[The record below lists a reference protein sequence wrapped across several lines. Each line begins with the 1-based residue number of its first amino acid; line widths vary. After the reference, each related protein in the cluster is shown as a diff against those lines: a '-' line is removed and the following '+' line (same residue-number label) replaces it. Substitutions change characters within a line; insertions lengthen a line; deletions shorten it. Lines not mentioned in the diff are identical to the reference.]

1 MRVGMIVV
9 ALSTSALIGCSLVL
23 PVIGVATYPLDKQG
37 KFEEAQEKYT
47 SNLRYGLYDDA
58 REFVEPE
65 FQARFSEATH
75 RFRELRLSD
84 YRVESIDM
92 DPLRSEA
99 VAVVV
104 FRGYWLSSPYE
115 REMRVVQ
122 RWRRVL
128 PTQNWF
134 VTPDL
139 EAMITPPGP
148 APLPTM
154 DPRADVSA
162 PSAL

>member
-9 ALSTSALIGCSLVL
+9 ALSTSVLIGCSLVL
-23 PVIGVATYPLDKQG
+23 PVVGVATYPLDKKG
-37 KFEEAQEKYT
+37 KFEAVQEKYT

-58 REFVEPE
+58 KEFVEPE
-65 FQARFSEATH
+65 FKARFSEAMD
-75 RFRELRLSD
+75 RFKELRLSD

-92 DPLRSEA
+92 DALRAEA

-115 REMRVVQ
+115 REIRIVQ
-122 RWRRVL
+122 RWRREL
-128 PTQNWF
+128 PSQNWL

-139 EAMITPPGP
+139 DAMITPPGP
-148 APLPTM
+148 APLPTIE
-154 DPRADVSA
+154 PRADVSA